1 MLRTHDSCRDVIR
14 PVAALILTAVLTAT
28 GLAGCASS
36 APQTQ
41 QVVVADLDG
50 GTPVNPGA
58 MTREEL
64 EDHVRRF
71 ADRYITRVAIATRDL
86 SESSDDLEVKR
97 FLDDWRNVSYAA
109 IVEVAIGADAVTSLM
124 DMMVLTML
132 SRLVID
138 DYWAPRIPD
147 EESRAEFVQAYYDLE
162 TDIWTVADEV
172 LTSAHQAELA
182 ALVEEWHA
190 ENPQIVFPWYV
201 RLSNFSGQRAASLA
215 AVRQSGGMLAEV
227 ARAREAAEEIQAFGE
242 RVLFYLQKAPMIT
255 SGQLEASV
263 NDVIGG
269 PEIANLLVDVNRFV
283 QAVDRLVT
291 VVETLPGSQLTAVD
305 QLMDRVA
312 MERAALT
319 ADLASNN
326 PEIRALAADLLPLM
340 ESIERTV
347 VAAKQRNPDAE
358 PFDIGEYRAIVNE
371 SAATAAELRLLAETI
386 DNLVSGVE
394 DASQISDALI
404 AVQTE
409 VVDRFFM
416 RMIGFL
422 LFFFVLLLAS
432 RFVWVRIS
440 PS

>member
-1 MLRTHDSCRDVIR
+1 MLRTHDSCRIVTR
-14 PVAALILTAVLTAT
+14 PIAALILSSVLTAI

-41 QVVVADLDG
+41 QVVVAGLDG
-50 GTPVNPGA
+50 RMPVDPGA

-71 ADRYITRVAIATRDL
+71 ADRYITRVAIATREL
-86 SESSDDLEVKR
+86 SESTEDIEDKR

-132 SRLVID
+132 SRFVID
-138 DYWAPRIPD
+138 DYWAARIRNED
-147 EESRAEFVQAYYDLE
+147 LRANFVQAYHDLE
-162 TDIWTVADEV
+162 ADIWTVADEV

-190 ENPQIVFPWYV
+190 QNPQIVFPWYV

-215 AVRQSGGMLAEV
+215 AVQQSGGMLAEV

-291 VVETLPGSQLTAVD
+291 VVERLPGSQITAVD
-305 QLMDRVA
+305 QLMDRLAV
-312 MERAALT
+312 EREALT

-326 PEIRALAADLLPLM
+326 PDIRALASDLLPLM

-358 PFDIGEYRAIVNE
+358 PFDIGEYRAIVND

-404 AVQTE
+404 DVQTE
-409 VVDRFFM
+409 VVDRFFI

-422 LFFFVLLLAS
+422 LLFFVLLLAS